1 MSDKKS
7 ELIEIVKDKNI
18 LSETIFA
25 EVNLSEVKKNVT
37 NLSEVVIKDKNILLG

>member
-25 EVNLSEVKKNVT
+25 EVNLCEVKKNVT
-37 NLSEVVIKDKNILLG
+37 NLSEVVIKDKNILIG